1 MGITNRNNRVI
12 RVEFFVDQFVGLC
25 DSNNFVNALTH
36 FNVASCKLGL
46 ITYNSNNSDLGTF
59 GKVDLKAL

>member
-46 ITYNSNNSDLGTF
+46 IAYNSNNSDL
-59 GKVDLKAL
+59 